1 MLNFLSGGI
10 YLGKQKDLM
19 NSGIEVMPMPK
30 KVYIPFI
37 QHQGKP
43 AIPLVKSGDI
53 VQIGAKIGA
62 ADGDLS
68 AHIHSSISG
77 KIIDIKMHPHPLL
90 GEALCCVIES
100 DYSENWEHHFIDTDH
115 HSLTKQELLD
125 RIKEAGIVGL
135 GGGAFPTNIKLLSGA
150 EKKIDFLIINGS
162 ESEPNL
168 SADYR
173 MMLEYPMCV
182 IEGARIIQK
191 IIGARDLI
199 FAISKTYR
207 PAADLFKKEG
217 VRVLI
222 VPDKFP
228 QGAERLLIKKITRRN
243 VPINK
248 LPVDIGCMVH
258 NVSTC
263 YAVFQAV
270 KYKKPLI
277 ERVISVSGDAINEP
291 KNILVRLGTPVSDI
305 IQFCGGIKGNLKKV
319 IFGGLMT
326 GIAQFSLDT
335 PVIKQVNGIV
345 FQSEIAEPEIKDCV
359 RCSACI
365 DTCPMNLLPNV
376 LFYNI
381 KQDKLDQAYEYGLS
395 ECIQCGCCSYVCPA
409 NIPLLHYFKFAKMRT
424 ANG

>member
-1 MLNFLSGGI
+1 MFNYLSGGI
-10 YLGKQKDLM
+10 HLKKHKDNM
-19 NSGIEVMPMPK
+19 DSGIEVMPMPK

-43 AIPLVKSGDI
+43 AIPVIKSGDT
-53 VQIGAKIGA
+53 VQIGSKIGE
-62 ADGDLS
+62 ADGDIS

-77 KIIDIKMHPHPLL
+77 KIIDIKIHPHPLL

-100 DYSENWEHHFIDTDH
+100 DYSENWEPHFIDSDH

-125 RIKEAGIVGL
+125 RIKQAGIVGL
-135 GGGAFPTNIKLLSGA
+135 GGGAFPTDIKLLAGA
-150 EKKIDFLIINGS
+150 EKNLDLLIINGC

-182 IEGARIIQK
+182 IEGARIINK
-191 IIGARDLI
+191 ILSARDLI
-199 FAISKTYR
+199 FAISKTYKS
-207 PAADLFKKEG
+207 AADLFKKEG

-305 IQFCGGIKGNLKKV
+305 VQFCGGIKGNLKKV
-319 IFGGLMT
+319 IFGGVMT

-345 FQSEIAEPEIKDCV
+345 LQSEIPEPDIKDCV

-365 DTCPMNLLPNV
+365 DTCPMSLLPNV
-376 LFYNI
+376 IYYNI
-381 KQDKLDQAYEYGLS
+381 KQDKLNEAYEYGLN
-395 ECIQCGCCSYVCPA
+395 ECIQCGCCAYVCPA
-409 NIPLLHYFKFAKMRT
+409 QIPLLHYFKFAKMRT
-424 ANG
+424 AHG

>member
-43 AIPLVKSGDI
+43 AIPLVKSGDK
-53 VQIGAKIGA
+53 VQIGMKIGE
-62 ADGDLS
+62 ADGNIS

-90 GEALCCVIES
+90 SEALCCVIES

-115 HSLTKQELLD
+115 HSLTEQELLD

-135 GGGAFPTNIKLLSGA
+135 GGGAFPTDIKLLSAA
-150 EKKIDFLIINGS
+150 EKNLDFLIINGC

-199 FAISKTYR
+199 FAISKTYKS
-207 PAADLFKKEG
+207 AADLFKKEG

-243 VPINK
+243 VPSNK

-277 ERVISVSGDAINEP
+277 ERVISVSGDAINET

-345 FQSEIAEPEIKDCV
+345 FQSEIPEPEIKDCV

-376 LFYNI
+376 IYYNI

>member
-10 YLGKQKDLM
+10 FLGKQKDLM
-19 NSGIEVMPMPK
+19 DSGIEVMPMPK

-43 AIPLVKSGDI
+43 AIPLVKSGDK
-53 VQIGAKIGA
+53 VQIGMKIGE
-62 ADGDLS
+62 ADGDIS

-115 HSLTKQELLD
+115 HSLTEQELLD
-125 RIKEAGIVGL
+125 RIKQAGIVGL
-135 GGGAFPTNIKLLSGA
+135 GGGAFPTDIKLLSAA
-150 EKKIDFLIINGS
+150 EKNLDFLIINGC

-168 SADYR
+168 SADYG

-191 IIGARDLI
+191 IIGANNLI
-199 FAISKTYR
+199 FAISKTYKS
-207 PAADLFKKEG
+207 AADLFKKEG

-243 VPINK
+243 VPSNK

-345 FQSEIAEPEIKDCV
+345 FQSEIPEPEIKDCV

-376 LFYNI
+376 IYYNI
-381 KQDKLDQAYEYGLS
+381 KQDKLDQAHEYGLS